1 MAMTTSDS
9 TSKESILK
17 LLETIIDPETGINI
31 VDMGLIYEVTPSN
44 EEVFIKM
51 GMTSAA
57 CPMGDLIIEDM
68 NRALSTIYVTPN
80 KIDIEV
86 TFNPPWEPSMMSEAA
101 RKEFGW

>member
-1 MAMTTSDS
+1 MAMTTSAS

-31 VDMGLIYEVTPSN
+31 VDMGLIYEVTPSS

-57 CPMGDLIIEDM
+57 CPMGDLILADM
-68 NRALSTIYVTPN
+68 NRALRTIYVTPN

-86 TFNPPWEPSMMSEAA
+86 TFNPPWEPSMMSESA